1 MLAGLITAVLAMGT
15 FAVIDNV
22 FLAIVSHQQD
32 KIDGLHA
39 SGLTSMR
46 AYINASLEATAPG
59 VSLILAFGGAFLAY
73 LGASAAREMTIAWA
87 RLRGFPHRDHIP

>member
-1 MLAGLITAVLAMGT
+1 MLAGLIIAVLAMGT
-15 FAVIDNV
+15 FAVMNNV
-22 FLAIVSHQQD
+22 FLSIVSHQQE

-59 VSLILAFGGAFLAY
+59 MSLVLAFGGAFLAY
-73 LGASAAREMTIAWA
+73 LGASAAREMTVAWA
-87 RLRGFPHRDHIP
+87 RLRGLAHRDHIP